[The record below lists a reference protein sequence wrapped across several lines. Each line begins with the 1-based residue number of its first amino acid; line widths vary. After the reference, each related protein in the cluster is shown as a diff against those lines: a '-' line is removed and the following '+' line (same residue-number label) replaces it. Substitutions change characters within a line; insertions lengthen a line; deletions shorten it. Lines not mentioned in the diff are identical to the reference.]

1 MKMEKTVVNFI
12 ITIVLILCIFMYK
25 ISFTKNNFQKLTKNS
40 TPKYEKEYK
49 EIKNTYDLL
58 KENYTFTPAE
68 IINLSIKKLN
78 NLIII
83 NKGSND
89 GIKEL
94 SFVVNSDGLV
104 GETIKVFKD
113 FSIVRLIYSNKTN
126 IAVEIN
132 ECFGTLRVKN
142 NKYYI
147 NDLIN
152 CSNVEK
158 NDAVFTSKYNYS
170 SSNIPVGKV
179 KEIEKDKIYITFNV
193 NPYKIR
199 YLGVIN
205 DNNWYIFKYI

>member
-1 MKMEKTVVNFI
+1 MKTEKIVVNFI

-40 TPKYEKEYK
+40 MPKYEKEYK

-58 KENYTFTPAE
+58 RENYTFTPAE

-78 NLIII
+78 NLVII

-179 KEIEKDKIYITFNV
+179 KEIEKEKIYITFNV

-205 DNNWYIFKYI
+205 DNN

>member
-1 MKMEKTVVNFI
+1 MKMEKIVVNFI

-40 TPKYEKEYK
+40 IPKYEKEYK

-179 KEIEKDKIYITFNV
+179 KEIEKEKIYITFNV

-205 DNNWYIFKYI
+205 DNN

>member
-1 MKMEKTVVNFI
+1 
-12 ITIVLILCIFMYK
+12 MYK
-25 ISFTKNNFQKLTKNS
+25 ISFTKNNFQKLAKNS
-40 TPKYEKEYK
+40 IPKYEKEYR

-78 NLIII
+78 NLITI

-94 SFVVNSDGLV
+94 SFVVNNDGLV

-158 NDAVFTSKYNYS
+158 NDVVFTSKYNYS

-179 KEIEKDKIYITFNV
+179 KKIEKGKIYITFNV

-205 DNNWYIFKYI
+205 DNN

>member
-1 MKMEKTVVNFI
+1 MKMEKIVVNFI

-58 KENYTFTPAE
+58 RENYTFTPAE

-78 NLIII
+78 NLVII

-158 NDAVFTSKYNYS
+158 NDVVFTSKYNYS

-179 KEIEKDKIYITFNV
+179 KEIEKDRIYITFNV

>member
-1 MKMEKTVVNFI
+1 MKMEKIVVNFI
-12 ITIVLILCIFMYK
+12 ITTMLILCIFMYK
-25 ISFTKNNFQKLTKNS
+25 ISFTKSNFLKLSKRS
-40 TPKYEKEYK
+40 TPEYKKEYE

-58 KENYTFTPAE
+58 KENYTFIPAE

-89 GIKEL
+89 GVKEL
-94 SFVVNSDGLV
+94 SFVVNDDGLV

-152 CSNVEK
+152 CSNVDK
-158 NDAVFTSKYNYS
+158 KDAVFTSKYNYS

-179 KEIEKDKIYITFNV
+179 KEIEKEKIYITFNV

-205 DNNWYIFKYI
+205 DNN

>member
-1 MKMEKTVVNFI
+1 MKMEKIVVNFI

-25 ISFTKNNFQKLTKNS
+25 ISFTKNDFQKLTKNS
-40 TPKYEKEYK
+40 IPKYEKEFK
-49 EIKNTYDLL
+49 EIKDTYDLL

-94 SFVVNSDGLV
+94 SFVVNTDGLV

-113 FSIVRLIYSNKTN
+113 FSIVRLIYSDKTN

-142 NKYYI
+142 NKYYVS
-147 NDLIN
+147 DLIN

-179 KEIEKDKIYITFNV
+179 KEIKKDKIYISFNV

>member
-205 DNNWYIFKYI
+205 DNN

>member
-1 MKMEKTVVNFI
+1 MKMEKIVVNFI

-25 ISFTKNNFQKLTKNS
+25 ISFTKNNFQELTKNS
-40 TPKYEKEYK
+40 IPKYEKEYK

-179 KEIEKDKIYITFNV
+179 KEIEKEKIYITFNV

-205 DNNWYIFKYI
+205 DDN

>member
-1 MKMEKTVVNFI
+1 
-12 ITIVLILCIFMYK
+12 MYK

-158 NDAVFTSKYNYS
+158 NDVVFTSKYNYS

-205 DNNWYIFKYI
+205 DNN

>member
-1 MKMEKTVVNFI
+1 MKMEKIVVNFI

-25 ISFTKNNFQKLTKNS
+25 ISFTKNNFQKLIKNS
-40 TPKYEKEYK
+40 IPKYKKEYK

-179 KEIEKDKIYITFNV
+179 KKIEKDKIYITFNV

>member
-1 MKMEKTVVNFI
+1 MKMEKIVVNFI

-132 ECFGTLRVKN
+132 ECFGTLRVRN

>member
-1 MKMEKTVVNFI
+1 MKMEKIVVNFI

-58 KENYTFTPAE
+58 RENYTFTPAE

-78 NLIII
+78 NLVII

-158 NDAVFTSKYNYS
+158 NDVVFTSKYNYS

-179 KEIEKDKIYITFNV
+179 KEIEKDRIYITFNV

-205 DNNWYIFKYI
+205 DNN

>member
-1 MKMEKTVVNFI
+1 MKMEKIVVNFI

-132 ECFGTLRVKN
+132 ECFGTLRVRN

-205 DNNWYIFKYI
+205 DNN

>member
-1 MKMEKTVVNFI
+1 MKMEKIVVNFI

-158 NDAVFTSKYNYS
+158 NDVVFTSKYNYS

-205 DNNWYIFKYI
+205 DNN

>member
-1 MKMEKTVVNFI
+1 MKMEKIVVNFI

-25 ISFTKNNFQKLTKNS
+25 ISFTKNNFQKLTKYS
-40 TPKYEKEYK
+40 IPKYEKEYK

-58 KENYTFTPAE
+58 KENYSFTPAE

-132 ECFGTLRVKN
+132 ECFGTLRVRN

-152 CSNVEK
+152 CSKVEK

>member
-1 MKMEKTVVNFI
+1 MKIEKIVVNFI

-40 TPKYEKEYK
+40 IPKYEKEYK

-142 NKYYI
+142 NKCYI
-147 NDLIN
+147 NDLNN

-179 KEIEKDKIYITFNV
+179 KEMEKDKIYITFNV

>member
-1 MKMEKTVVNFI
+1 MKMEKIVVNFI
-12 ITIVLILCIFMYK
+12 ITMVLILCIFMYK

-40 TPKYEKEYK
+40 IPKYEKEYK

-113 FSIVRLIYSNKTN
+113 FSIIRLIYSNKTN

-147 NDLIN
+147 SDLIN

>member
-1 MKMEKTVVNFI
+1 MKIEKIVVNFI

-40 TPKYEKEYK
+40 IPKYEKEYK

-158 NDAVFTSKYNYS
+158 NDVVFTSKYNYS

-179 KEIEKDKIYITFNV
+179 KKIEKDKIYITFNV

-205 DNNWYIFKYI
+205 DNN

>member
-1 MKMEKTVVNFI
+1 MKMEKIVVNFI

-25 ISFTKNNFQKLTKNS
+25 ISFTKNNFQKLTKNN

-94 SFVVNSDGLV
+94 SFVVNNDGLV

-170 SSNIPVGKV
+170 SSNIPVGTV
-179 KEIEKDKIYITFNV
+179 KKIEKDKIYITFNT

>member
-1 MKMEKTVVNFI
+1 MKMEKIVVNFI

-40 TPKYEKEYK
+40 IPKYEKEYK

-94 SFVVNSDGLV
+94 SFVVNSEGLV

-152 CSNVEK
+152 CTNVEK

-179 KEIEKDKIYITFNV
+179 KEIEKEKIYITFNV

-205 DNNWYIFKYI
+205 DNN

>member
-1 MKMEKTVVNFI
+1 MKMEKIVVNFI

-58 KENYTFTPAE
+58 RENYTFTPAE

-158 NDAVFTSKYNYS
+158 NDVVFTSKYNYS

-179 KEIEKDKIYITFNV
+179 KEIEKDRIYITFNV